1 MKFIDNGLGFVL
13 GKLFSVT
20 GNYGISIILL
30 TILVKIIIYPLSVS
44 AIRSQKQMQSVQPL
58 IEDLKKKYKNDP
70 QMLNQKIAELY
81 KEKGFNPLSGCLPVL
96 IQMPIIFALFAVLR
110 DPVQAVFGGDMELA
124 KQATTQVFLWIK
136 DLSLPDTLANVLPF
150 EFAMKIPGILPIMAA
165 IFTYFQVDMSSPSKN
180 GGNAPAKDGANAA
193 ADNMTKNMKVI
204 FPIMILMSG
213 SYLSSGVA
221 LYWAVSTGLQILQQ
235 MYLNKKFEKA
245 EQTQDL

>member
-1 MKFIDNGLGFVL
+1 MKFIDNGLGFIL
-13 GKLFSVT
+13 GKFFTIT

-30 TILVKIIIYPLSVS
+30 TILVKLLIYPLSVS
-44 AIRSQKQMQSVQPL
+44 AFKSQKQMQKIQPM
-58 IEDLKKKYKNDP
+58 IEELKKKYKNDP

-81 KEKGFNPLSGCLPVL
+81 KEKGFNPFSGCLPVL

-124 KQATTQVFLWIK
+124 KQATTQLFLWIK

-150 EFAMKIPGILPIMAA
+150 EFAAKIPGILPILAA
-165 IFTYFQVDMSSPSKN
+165 VFTYLQVDMSSPSKSSAN
-180 GGNAPAKDGANAA
+180 DPAKDGANVA

-221 LYWAVSTGLQILQQ
+221 LYWAISTGLQILQQ
-235 MYLNKKFEKA
+235 MYLNKQFEKA
-245 EQTQDL
+245 QDL